1 MTDCLSTVIQLAID
15 ELNHQQS
22 SHGKALSFSNYPAVK
37 RACRQNNCL
46 LHLSSKIQR
55 SQVSAF
61 HVSYRISLRSSS
73 IHDPSDPPFRVILVY
88 CFHRTWVIYSKQLMG
103 LWRKRRI
110 SSARAEAKAK
120 RSQYRPAAYNWTAPA
135 SLVRGRK
142 QHQANK
148 GRAAIKN
155 DPSAGSPTETLLR
168 LLVPPVDQVYQTLPR
183 KVPGYPESY
192 RNSMW
197 FTKPTSRY

>member
-73 IHDPSDPPFRVILVY
+73 IHDPSDPPFRVILFLFSASY
-88 CFHRTWVIYSKQLMG
+88 ISPYSKQFEG
-103 LWRKRRI
+103 CWPEGRV
-110 SSARAEAKAK
+110 SSAEAK
-120 RSQYRPAAYNWTAPA
+120 RSRRGQAGARTSQHRWSEDASDIRPKP
-135 SLVRGRK
+135 SR
-142 QHQANK
+142 HQK
-148 GRAAIKN
+148 
-155 DPSAGSPTETLLR
+155 
-168 LLVPPVDQVYQTLPR
+168 
-183 KVPGYPESY
+183 
-192 RNSMW
+192 
-197 FTKPTSRY
+197 